1 MGKGI
6 GELFTVIDKKDPLR
20 LGSDAE
26 LFTNR
31 TELESRLTQMIFELI
46 HTPIL
51 IAVQVAELSS
61 KGEKYSFRS
70 NCLQS
75 TA

>member
-1 MGKGI
+1 MGRGI
-6 GELFTVIDKKDPLR
+6 GELFTVTDKKDRLR

-26 LFTNR
+26 LFTSR
-31 TELESRLTQMIFELI
+31 TEFELRLTQMIFELI
-46 HTPIL
+46 QTLIL

-61 KGEKYSFRS
+61 KGQKYSLRS
-70 NCLQS
+70 NCLQN

>member
-6 GELFTVIDKKDPLR
+6 GELFTVIDKKDQLR

-31 TELESRLTQMIFELI
+31 TELESRLTQMI

-51 IAVQVAELSS
+51 IAVQVAELRS

-70 NCLQS
+70 NCLQN